1 MKIDI
6 AKYKQYYIDI
16 ATQIFAT
23 PSPTGY
29 TREIQPVVAGIASS
43 QGANCSFTN
52 KGNIIIDIAGASS
65 DKKLGLS
72 AHVDT
77 LGLMVRSINSDGT
90 LRFAKVGGAQL
101 ETLDGEYCQII
112 TRSGKSYS
120 GTVLSSSPSSH
131 VYDDAGKKRTEENML
146 VRIDQCVSSKDDV
159 LALGISVGDYIAY
172 DPKTT
177 FTDSGYLKS
186 RFIDDKASAC
196 CFITI
201 LKMLKDY
208 NITLPYD
215 STMIFTVY
223 EEVGHGASHM
233 PAGLTTLLAVDMGC
247 VGLDLSC
254 TEHQV
259 SICAKDSS
267 GPYDYQ
273 LTTQLIELAKAHKV
287 DYAVDL
293 YPHYASDVSAMYRGG
308 HDVPGALIGTGVH
321 ASHGM
326 ERTHWDGI
334 ANTIKLILLYLGVQ
348 I

>member
-6 AKYKQYYIDI
+6 ASYKQFFVDI
-16 ATQIFAT
+16 ASTIFAT
-23 PSPTGY
+23 PSPSGY
-29 TREIQPVVAGIASS
+29 NNEIQPVITEIATS
-43 QGANCSFTN
+43 QGATCCLSN
-52 KGNIIIDIAGASS
+52 KGTIIADIAGASS
-65 DKKLGLS
+65 SKKLGLS

-90 LRFAKVGGAQL
+90 LRFARIGGAQL
-101 ETLDGEYCQII
+101 ETLDGEYCHII
-112 TRSGKSYS
+112 TRGGQKYS
-120 GTVLSSSPSSH
+120 GTILCSSPSSH
-131 VYDDAGKKRTEENML
+131 VYDDSNKKRNEDNMI
-146 VRIDQCVSSKDDV
+146 VRIDQCVSTKDDV

-196 CFITI
+196 CFLTV
-201 LKMLKDY
+201 LKILKDY
-208 NITLPYD
+208 NITVPYD
-215 STMIFTVY
+215 TTMLFTVY
-223 EEVGHGASHM
+223 EEIGHGASYV
-233 PAGLTTLLAVDMGC
+233 PSGLSSLLAVDMGC

-267 GPYDYQ
+267 GPYDYNF
-273 LTTQLIELAKAHKV
+273 TSQLIQLAKDNNI

-293 YPHYASDVSAMYRGG
+293 YPHYASDISTMYRAG
-308 HDVPGALIGTGVH
+308 HDVVGALIGTGVH

-334 ANTIKLILLYLGVQ
+334 ANPIQLILLYLGVQ
-348 I
+348 L